1 VRRQVA
7 LIFIG
12 LGCLAGTASAAD
24 PPLGAYQEPA
34 PRVVPEQHAVGF
46 VNELL
51 ERRGGPQRVSREELK
66 TGIVLESRK
75 PKPTKP
81 RKNAPPRAETPSD
94 VVVPRLDSG
103 PAERAGVAAPVD
115 ADQPGMVVGLVVAGL
130 LGALGL
136 ALWLTDSRKKA

>member
-1 VRRQVA
+1 VKRAIA
-7 LIFIG
+7 LMLLV
-12 LGCLAGTASAAD
+12 LGLAGTAAAAD

-34 PRVVPEQHAVGF
+34 PQVVPEQHAVGF

-51 ERRGGPQRVSREELK
+51 ERGDGPQRVSKEELRKGVLIK
-66 TGIVLESRK
+66 TARDK
-75 PKPTKP
+75 PKD
-81 RKNAPPRAETPSD
+81 RKKAPPPAVTPT
-94 VVVPRLDSG
+94 VVAAASFDGG

-115 ADQPGMVVGLVVAGL
+115 ADQPGMVVGLVVAAL